1 MTDDPY
7 RTVTATFR
15 GMTPHAIF
23 IDRPNATDQVSI
35 PRSLI
40 HGVDDKRFDALFAG
54 EKITFR
60 LFAWKAEDVGLA

>member
-1 MTDDPY
+1 MTSDPY

-23 IDRPNATDQVSI
+23 IDRPHRTGEVSI

-40 HGVDDKRFDALFAG
+40 HYVDNKQFDPLFAG
-54 EKITFR
+54 EQITFR
-60 LFAWKAEDVGLA
+60 LMEWKAEEVGLA